1 MLPCFSSQAA
11 QIKQFVY
18 LSGYGCEALARQ
30 DDRMIESA
38 SVSWHF
44 AKERQRTRIVMPTS
58 LSKYLG
64 ISNASLEALGV
75 FDPILDHDTRLF
87 IDPLLLKH
95 CKTPEFSSSYT
106 DLQSRFLAI
115 GKLLQHSQ
123 QKDDPFWKSA
133 ATKMSWHEVRGLCIG
148 YSNGGTSGS
157 GIGKGLRDKILTT
170 AKLII
175 DAGKSDPELFELV
188 GLFEDNF
195 GADRISD
202 MTANII
208 QDDILTYSSNVY
220 QKILPQGWNGV
231 VDRKTNIPQNPFT
244 KEPILLVPK
253 ELLRDLPS
261 AFEWSGSNEIGVNSA
276 EIRETLNALVGSSWR
291 ALANMKKEELKKL
304 VLKYPDLLDD
314 LVDQYASKDVKPYD
328 FNEDKKGEYAWYQ
341 RTVEAVSENP
351 IDLTLSAHPS
361 LDEVYELV
369 VTICNK
375 FKQLVENNGLN
386 TLFYDGKSKIKNET
400 AIQLAFYGIAEAYCE
415 ANKIM
420 IARESNSG
428 RGPVDF
434 KFGSNGENS
443 VLVEIKKSDNSHLKN
458 GIVRQ
463 LPEYMK
469 SEKSR
474 KAIYLIL
481 DLGMSQTQVDNMNAV
496 HLAIAGSNISV
507 IYIDGQLK
515 LSASKL

>member
-1 MLPCFSSQAA
+1 
-11 QIKQFVY
+11 
-18 LSGYGCEALARQ
+18 
-30 DDRMIESA
+30 
-38 SVSWHF
+38 
-44 AKERQRTRIVMPTS
+44 MPTS

-64 ISNASLEALGV
+64 ISNTSLEALGV

-208 QDDILTYSSNVY
+208 QGDILTYSSNVY

>member
-1 MLPCFSSQAA
+1 
-11 QIKQFVY
+11 
-18 LSGYGCEALARQ
+18 
-30 DDRMIESA
+30 
-38 SVSWHF
+38 
-44 AKERQRTRIVMPTS
+44 MPTS
-58 LSKYLG
+58 LSKYLE
-64 ISNASLEALGV
+64 IPNSTMESLGV

-95 CKTPEFSSSYT
+95 CKTPEFSSSYA
-106 DLQSRFLAI
+106 DLQTRFLAI
-115 GKLLQHSQ
+115 GKLLQNSKH
-123 QKDDPFWKSA
+123 KHDPFWNSA
-133 ATKMSWHEVRGLCIG
+133 ATRMSWHEVRGLCIG
-148 YSNGGTSGS
+148 YSTGGTAGS
-157 GIGKGLRDKILTT
+157 GIGKGLRDRILDT

-195 GADRISD
+195 GPDRISD
-202 MTANII
+202 MTANVI
-208 QDDILTYSSNVY
+208 QEDIVNYSRNIY
-220 QKILPQGWNGV
+220 KKILPKDWDGPLDKRIGLP
-231 VDRKTNIPQNPFT
+231 KNPFT

-261 AFEWSGSNEIGVNSA
+261 AFEWSASDEIGISSA
-276 EIRETLNALVGSSWR
+276 EIRESLNSLVGNSWR
-291 ALANMKKEELKKL
+291 SLANMKKEELKKL
-304 VLKYPDLLDD
+304 VLKYPDLIDD
-314 LVDQYASKDVKPYD
+314 LVDQYSSKDVKPYD
-328 FNEDKKGEYAWYQ
+328 FDEDKKGEYTWY
-341 RTVEAVSENP
+341 RRSVEAVSENP
-351 IDLTLSAHPS
+351 IALSLSAHPT
-361 LDEVYELV
+361 LDEVFDLV
-369 VTICNK
+369 MVICEK

-386 TLFYDGKSKIKNET
+386 TLFYDSKAKVKNET

-434 KFGSNGENS
+434 KFGSNNENS
-443 VLVEIKKSDNSHLKN
+443 ILVEIKKSDNSHIRN

-481 DLGMSQTQVDNMNAV
+481 DLGMSQKQIDNMNEV
-496 HLAIAGSNISV
+496 HLAVTGSNISLV
-507 IYIDGQLK
+507 YIDGQLK
-515 LSASKL
+515 PSASKL

>member
-1 MLPCFSSQAA
+1 
-11 QIKQFVY
+11 
-18 LSGYGCEALARQ
+18 
-30 DDRMIESA
+30 
-38 SVSWHF
+38 
-44 AKERQRTRIVMPTS
+44 MPTS

-64 ISNASLEALGV
+64 VPKAALDSLGV

-95 CKTPEFSSSYT
+95 CKTPEFASSYA

-115 GKLLQHSQ
+115 GKLLQNSKH
-123 QKDDPFWKSA
+123 KHDPFWNSA
-133 ATKMSWHEVRGLCIG
+133 ATRMSWHEVRGLCIG
-148 YSNGGTSGS
+148 YSTSGTAGS
-157 GIGKGLRDKILTT
+157 GIGKGLRDRILET
-170 AKLII
+170 AKIII

-188 GLFEDNF
+188 GLFEENF
-195 GADRISD
+195 GPDRISD

-208 QDDILTYSSNVY
+208 QDDILNYSLNVY
-220 QKILPQGWNGV
+220 KKILPQDWAGV
-231 VDRKTNIPQNPFT
+231 VDKRSKLPKNPFT
-244 KEPILLVPK
+244 NEPILLVPK

-261 AFEWSGSNEIGVNSA
+261 AFEWSGADEIGVSSS
-276 EIRETLNALVGSSWR
+276 ELRETLNALVGCSWR

-304 VLKYPDLLDD
+304 ILKYPDLMDD

-328 FNEDKKGEYAWYQ
+328 FTEDKKGEYAWYQ
-341 RTVEAVSENP
+341 RTVDAVSENP
-351 IDLTLSAHPS
+351 INLSLSTHPT
-361 LDEVYELV
+361 LDEVHELV

-386 TLFYDGKSKIKNET
+386 TLFYDGKSKVKNET
-400 AIQLAFYGIAEAYCE
+400 AVQLAFYGVAEAYCE

-458 GIVRQ
+458 GIARQ

-481 DLGMSQTQVDNMNAV
+481 DLGMNQRQIDNMNTV
-496 HLAIAGSNISV
+496 HQAIAGSNISV

-515 LSASKL
+515 PSASKL

>member
-1 MLPCFSSQAA
+1 
-11 QIKQFVY
+11 
-18 LSGYGCEALARQ
+18 
-30 DDRMIESA
+30 
-38 SVSWHF
+38 
-44 AKERQRTRIVMPTS
+44 MPTS
-58 LSKYLG
+58 LSKYLK
-64 ISNASLEALGV
+64 IPSKTLDSLGV

-95 CKTPEFSSSYT
+95 CKAPEFSSSYAN
-106 DLQSRFLAI
+106 LQARFLAI
-115 GKLLQHSQ
+115 GKLLHAS
-123 QKDDPFWKSA
+123 KIKHDPFWNSA
-133 ATKMSWHEVRGLCIG
+133 ASKMSWHEVRGLCIG
-148 YSNGGTSGS
+148 YSSSGTAGS
-157 GIGKGLRDKILTT
+157 GIGSGLRDRILET

-175 DAGKSDPELFELV
+175 DAGKNDPELFELV
-188 GLFEDNF
+188 GLFEGNF
-195 GADRISD
+195 GPDRISD

-208 QDDILTYSSNVY
+208 EEDILNYSQNTYN
-220 QKILPQGWNGV
+220 KILSEGWAGP
-231 VDRKTNIPQNPFT
+231 VDKRSGLPSNPYT

-261 AFEWSGSNEIGVNSA
+261 AFDWAGSDEVGVSSA
-276 EIRETLNALVGSSWR
+276 EVREALNSLVGNSWR

-304 VLKYPDLLDD
+304 VLKYPDLMDD

-328 FNEDKKGEYAWYQ
+328 FDEDKKGEYAWY
-341 RTVEAVSENP
+341 RRSVEAVSENP
-351 IDLTLSAHPS
+351 LFLSLSTHPT
-361 LDEVYELV
+361 LDEVYGLV
-369 VTICNK
+369 MVICEK

-386 TLFYDGKSKIKNET
+386 TLFYDGQSKVKNET
-400 AIQLAFYGIAEAYCE
+400 AIQLAFYGVAEAYCE

-434 KFGSNGENS
+434 KFGSNNENS
-443 VLVEIKKSDNSHLKN
+443 VLVEIKKSDNSHIKN

-481 DLGMSQTQVDNMNAV
+481 DLGMTQKQVSSMNEV
-496 HLAIAGSNISV
+496 HSAIAGSNISLV
-507 IYIDGQLK
+507 YIDGQLK
-515 LSASKL
+515 PSASKLNK

>member
-1 MLPCFSSQAA
+1 
-11 QIKQFVY
+11 
-18 LSGYGCEALARQ
+18 
-30 DDRMIESA
+30 
-38 SVSWHF
+38 
-44 AKERQRTRIVMPTS
+44 MPTS

-64 ISNASLEALGV
+64 IPNNTLESLGV

-95 CKTPEFSSSYT
+95 CKTPEFSSSYS
-106 DLQSRFLAI
+106 DLQARFLAI
-115 GKLLQHSQ
+115 GKLLQHS
-123 QKDDPFWKSA
+123 KSKNDPFWKSA

-148 YSNGGTSGS
+148 YSTGGTAGS
-157 GIGKGLRDKILTT
+157 GIGKGLRDRILTT

-175 DAGKSDPELFELV
+175 DAGRSDPELFELV

-202 MTANII
+202 MTANVI
-208 QDDILTYSSNVY
+208 QQDILTYSRNIYGKV
-220 QKILPQGWNGV
+220 LPKDWAGPIDKGTGLP
-231 VDRKTNIPQNPFT
+231 KNPFT
-244 KEPILLVPK
+244 KEPILLVPR

-261 AFEWSGSNEIGVNSA
+261 AFEWSGSDEIGISSA
-276 EIRETLNALVGSSWR
+276 EVRETLNALVGNSWR
-291 ALANMKKEELKKL
+291 SLANMKKEDLKKL
-304 VLKYPDLLDD
+304 VLKYPDLIDD
-314 LVDQYASKDVKPYD
+314 LVDQYVSKDVRPYD
-328 FNEDKKGEYAWYQ
+328 FAEDKKGEYTWY
-341 RTVEAVSENP
+341 RRSVEAVSEHP
-351 IDLTLSAHPS
+351 LSLSLSAHPT
-361 LDEVYELV
+361 LDEVHALV
-369 VTICNK
+369 IRICEK

-434 KFGSNGENS
+434 KFGSNNENS
-443 VLVEIKKSDNSHLKN
+443 VLVEIKKSDNSHIKN

-469 SEKSR
+469 SEMSR

-481 DLGMSQTQVDNMNAV
+481 DLGMSQKQIDNMSEVHSAV
-496 HLAIAGSNISV
+496 SGSNISLL
-507 IYIDGQLK
+507 YIDGQLK
-515 LSASKL
+515 PSASKL

>member
-1 MLPCFSSQAA
+1 
-11 QIKQFVY
+11 
-18 LSGYGCEALARQ
+18 
-30 DDRMIESA
+30 
-38 SVSWHF
+38 
-44 AKERQRTRIVMPTS
+44 MPTS

-64 ISNASLEALGV
+64 VPKATLDSLGV

-95 CKTPEFSSSYT
+95 CKTPEFASSYA

-115 GKLLQHSQ
+115 GKLLQNSKH
-123 QKDDPFWKSA
+123 KHDPFWNSA
-133 ATKMSWHEVRGLCIG
+133 ATRMSWHEVRGLCIG
-148 YSNGGTSGS
+148 YSTSGTAGS
-157 GIGKGLRDKILTT
+157 GIGKGLRDRILET
-170 AKLII
+170 AKIII

-188 GLFEDNF
+188 GLFEENF
-195 GADRISD
+195 GPDRISD

-208 QDDILTYSSNVY
+208 QDDILNYSLNVY
-220 QKILPQGWNGV
+220 KKILPQDWAGV
-231 VDRKTNIPQNPFT
+231 IDKRSKLPKNPFT
-244 KEPILLVPK
+244 NEPILLVPK

-261 AFEWSGSNEIGVNSA
+261 AFEWSGADEIGVSSS
-276 EIRETLNALVGSSWR
+276 ELRETLNALVGCSWR
-291 ALANMKKEELKKL
+291 ALANMKKDELKKL
-304 VLKYPDLLDD
+304 ILKYPDLMDD
-314 LVDQYASKDVKPYD
+314 LVDQYSSKDVKPYD

-341 RTVEAVSENP
+341 RTVDAVSENP
-351 IDLTLSAHPS
+351 INLSLSTHPT
-361 LDEVYELV
+361 LDEVHELV

-386 TLFYDGKSKIKNET
+386 TLFYDGKSKVKNET
-400 AIQLAFYGIAEAYCE
+400 AIQLAFYGVAEAYCE

-458 GIVRQ
+458 GIARQ

-481 DLGMSQTQVDNMNAV
+481 DLGMNQRQIDNMNVV
-496 HLAIAGSNISV
+496 HQAIADSNISV

-515 LSASKL
+515 PSASKL

>member
-1 MLPCFSSQAA
+1 
-11 QIKQFVY
+11 
-18 LSGYGCEALARQ
+18 
-30 DDRMIESA
+30 
-38 SVSWHF
+38 
-44 AKERQRTRIVMPTS
+44 MPTS

-64 ISNASLEALGV
+64 VPKITLDSLGV

-95 CKTPEFSSSYT
+95 CKTPEFASSYA

-115 GKLLQHSQ
+115 GKLLQNSKH
-123 QKDDPFWKSA
+123 KHDPFWNSA
-133 ATKMSWHEVRGLCIG
+133 ATRMSWHEVRGLCIG
-148 YSNGGTSGS
+148 YSTSGTAGS
-157 GIGKGLRDKILTT
+157 GIGKGLRDRILET
-170 AKLII
+170 AKIII

-188 GLFEDNF
+188 GLFEENF
-195 GADRISD
+195 GPDRISD

-208 QDDILTYSSNVY
+208 QDDILNYSLNVY
-220 QKILPQGWNGV
+220 KKILPQDWAGII
-231 VDRKTNIPQNPFT
+231 DKRSKLPKNPFT
-244 KEPILLVPK
+244 NEPILLVPK

-261 AFEWSGSNEIGVNSA
+261 AFEWSGADEIGVSSS
-276 EIRETLNALVGSSWR
+276 ELRETLNALVGCSWR
-291 ALANMKKEELKKL
+291 ALANMKKDELKKL
-304 VLKYPDLLDD
+304 ILKYPDLMDD

-341 RTVEAVSENP
+341 RTVDAVSENP
-351 IDLTLSAHPS
+351 INLSLSIHPT
-361 LDEVYELV
+361 LDEVHELV

-386 TLFYDGKSKIKNET
+386 TLFYDGKSKVKNET
-400 AIQLAFYGIAEAYCE
+400 AIQLAFYGVAEAYCE

-458 GIVRQ
+458 GIARQ

-481 DLGMSQTQVDNMNAV
+481 DLGMNQRQIDNMNAV
-496 HLAIAGSNISV
+496 HQAIAGSNISV

-515 LSASKL
+515 PSASKL